1 MKTTLFLTTIFL
13 IACLTLGSNKNRKK
27 NDEQEDFEEM
37 VDREKRDA
45 MPKPKCMHFFL
56 FIDIKNEM

>member
-1 MKTTLFLTTIFL
+1 MFNVRFKQEP
-13 IACLTLGSNKNRKK
+13 KKK

-45 MPKPKCMHFFL
+45 MLKPKCMHFFL
-56 FIDIKNEM
+56 FIYIKNEM

>member
-27 NDEQEDFEEM
+27 NDKQEDFEEM

-45 MPKPKCMHFFL
+45 MPKPKCMHFFSVY
-56 FIDIKNEM
+56 IY